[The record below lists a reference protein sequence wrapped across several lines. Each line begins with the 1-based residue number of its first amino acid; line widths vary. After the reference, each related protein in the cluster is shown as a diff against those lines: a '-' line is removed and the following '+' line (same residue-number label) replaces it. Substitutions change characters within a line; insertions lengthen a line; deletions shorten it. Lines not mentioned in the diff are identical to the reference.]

1 MAFITKK
8 SRGNYGTKGIISAK
22 SVFENY
28 TIKFDNMLNYNF
40 KIEVDKVKQLFIFLL
55 FLWIRVNI
63 YSAEDDKPNILFVL
77 MEDLGIAR
85 VRLNGKDLDVIWAK
99 PFEVDVTNILQKGQ
113 NALEI
118 SVVNSWR
125 NRLLGDEK
133 LPAEKRLTKTNIQVK
148 KEWQLLD
155 AGLLGP
161 VQILEQQD

>member
-1 MAFITKK
+1 M
-8 SRGNYGTKGIISAK
+8 AK
-22 SVFENY
+22 SIWATN
-28 TIKFDNMLNYNF
+28 
-40 KIEVDKVKQLFIFLL
+40 LFILVSL
-55 FLWIRVNI
+55 CN
-63 YSAEDDKPNILFVL
+63 SASLKPTPIKPNIILIFT
-77 MEDLGIAR
+77 EDLGIAR
-85 VRLNGKDLDVIWAK
+85 VRLNGKDLSVIWAR

-125 NRLLGDEK
+125 NRLLGDER